1 MKMEIMIASIALQ
14 IIRNIKYFSENLDK
28 MEKLLKNIIAKTG
41 RDQTSNCTDLLQLKK
56 LKP

>member
-1 MKMEIMIASIALQ
+1 MIASIALQ
-14 IIRNIKYFSENLDK
+14 IIRNIEYFSENLDK
-28 MEKLLKNIIAKTG
+28 MEKLLKNILAKTG